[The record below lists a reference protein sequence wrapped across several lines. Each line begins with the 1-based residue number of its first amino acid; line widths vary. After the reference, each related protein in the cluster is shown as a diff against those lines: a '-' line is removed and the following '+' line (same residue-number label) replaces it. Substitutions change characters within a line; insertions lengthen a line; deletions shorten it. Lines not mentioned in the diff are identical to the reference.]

1 MFLNGPVILLSAT
14 LSCGSE
20 GSITDNYVTPD
31 EKGMFGIGITPEG
44 ILKET
49 AYYMNGLSLSK
60 APNGQEFASV
70 RIPCF
75 DKITYMIIDVHRK
88 MPFFTFWGFDVAID
102 ENIEPVLIEYNV
114 KGTGNYLYQYTNGST
129 FSEYIEE
136 FAAMLKDK
144 GLI

>member
-1 MFLNGPVILLSAT
+1 
-14 LSCGSE
+14 
-20 GSITDNYVTPD
+20 
-31 EKGMFGIGITPEG
+31 
-44 ILKET
+44 
-49 AYYMNGLSLSK
+49 
-60 APNGQEFASV
+60 
-70 RIPCF
+70 
-75 DKITYMIIDVHRK
+75 